1 MEALLA
7 LIGVLIVTAIAWFG
21 AQVPILRPLLAIG
34 LPYAGFVAFLAG
46 LSYRVVRWSMSP
58 VPFRIPTTSGQ
69 QRSLPWLKPG
79 RLESPATLA
88 GVLGRLALEV
98 LLFRS
103 LFRNTR
109 AGMRAG
115 PRLAYAEDKFLW
127 LGAIAFHWSLLL
139 VLVRHL
145 RFLLEPVPACVT
157 ALAGLDGF
165 FQVTMPALYV
175 TDVTITLAL
184 TYLLA
189 RRVRDPLLRRIS
201 LPADYLVLFLLL
213 GIAGSGIWMR
223 YVGRVDTIAIKQV
236 AIGLVTLTPSVPAGI
251 SPLFFVH
258 LTLVAALAAV
268 FPCSKLVHMAGGLLS
283 PTRNLANTSRTTRH
297 VNPWNAPVAVHT
309 YQDWEDEFRDR
320 IQAAGLPLE
329 KG

>member
-7 LIGVLIVTAIAWFG
+7 LIGVLLVAVVAWLG
-21 AQVPILRPLLAIG
+21 AQVAILRPLLAIG
-34 LPYAGFVAFLAG
+34 LPYAGFVVFLAG
-46 LSYRVVRWSMSP
+46 LSYRVVRWSASP

-69 QRSLPWLKPG
+69 QRSLPWLKAG

-88 GVLGRLALEV
+88 GVLGRLALEI

-109 AGMRAG
+109 ADMRTG
-115 PRLAYAEDKFLW
+115 PRLVYAEDKFLW
-127 LGAIAFHWSLLL
+127 LGALTFHWSLL
-139 VLVRHL
+139 VVVIRHL
-145 RFLLEPVPACVT
+145 RFLLEPVPGAVT
-157 ALAGLDGF
+157 TLAGIDGF
-165 FQVTMPALYV
+165 FQVTTPALYA
-175 TDVTITLAL
+175 TDFILVVAL

-189 RRVRDPLLRRIS
+189 RRVRDPLLRYIS
-201 LPADYLVLFLLL
+201 LPADYLVLFLVL

-223 YVGRVDTIAIKQV
+223 YIGRVDMVAIKQM
-236 AIGLVTLTPSVPAGI
+236 ALSLVTFTPSVPAGI

-268 FPCSKLVHMAGGLLS
+268 FPFSKLVHMAGGLLS
-283 PTRNLANTSRTTRH
+283 PTRNLANTSRAARH

-309 YQDWEDEFRDR
+309 YRDWEDEFRDKIR
-320 IQAAGLPLE
+320 AAGLPLE
-329 KG
+329 RR